1 MKKIGIICTNV
12 SETAVAI
19 RNSLKEI
26 RSQAA
31 AMVINTDN
39 LAYMQP
45 MDMYVLI
52 LDEYLAE
59 NAAAMMYL
67 RKCKMRSNSI
77 LMAIGSEDVSRL
89 VDKSLPRS
97 MFSALFSESEAELA
111 NKVTAKIQELCTV
124 TKRNIL
130 AVDDSGIILRNIKLH
145 LGNMYNV
152 VLANSGETALKSLN
166 MQKPDLILLDYEMP
180 EMNGKEVLEAIRNNP
195 SIKDIPVFFLTG
207 HCDREIIDSV
217 INLHPEGY
225 IMKDQGVEK
234 VIKAVEAYFN
244 NSK

>member
-12 SETAVAI
+12 SEAAVAI
-19 RNSLKEI
+19 RNSVKEI

-67 RKCKMRSNSI
+67 RKCKMRSNSV
-77 LMAIGSEDVSRL
+77 LMAIGSEGIFRL
-89 VDKSLPRS
+89 VDKSLPRN
-97 MFSALFSESEAELA
+97 MFSALFGENEDEAELA

-130 AVDDSGIILRNIKLH
+130 AVDDSGIILRNIKMH

-207 HCDREIIDSV
+207 HCDRGIIDSV

-234 VIKAVEAYFN
+234 VIKAVESYF
-244 NSK
+244 K